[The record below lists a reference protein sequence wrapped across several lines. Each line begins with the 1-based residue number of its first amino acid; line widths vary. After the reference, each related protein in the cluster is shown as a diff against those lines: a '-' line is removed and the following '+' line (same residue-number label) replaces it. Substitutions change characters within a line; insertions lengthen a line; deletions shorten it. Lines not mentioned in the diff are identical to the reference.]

1 MQSGS
6 LFQVFGDFG
15 GGCRKA
21 DWAAEACL
29 KLGAKTN
36 SKSFGSGFCAL
47 CSSGLAKGVRGFRCR
62 SPEGPRTAL
71 RFWGL

>member
-29 KLGAKTN
+29 KLGAKTTP
-36 SKSFGSGFCAL
+36 SHLAQVSAL
-47 CSSGLAKGVRGFRCR
+47 GAARGWQRG
-62 SPEGPRTAL
+62 EGISV
-71 RFWGL
+71 